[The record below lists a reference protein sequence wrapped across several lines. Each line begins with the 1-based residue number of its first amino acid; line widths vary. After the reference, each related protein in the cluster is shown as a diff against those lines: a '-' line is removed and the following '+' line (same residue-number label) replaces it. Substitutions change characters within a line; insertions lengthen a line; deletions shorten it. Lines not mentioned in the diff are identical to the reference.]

1 MQYIIWLDG
10 VLFYATNDKAEADK
24 FVKLLEKLGMN
35 YEREERIL

>member
-10 VLFYATNDKAEADK
+10 VLFYATNNKADADE